1 MASRND
7 EQFEGTI
14 IDPGQARPRMK
25 DSLVPPETGIF
36 LRVEEGD
43 EQGKVITL
51 SLGGVYTFGRT
62 GADIELDDPKVSRK
76 HAELGLYGPGAYVL
90 RDLASS
96 NGVFVDGRRVQEKVK
111 LDNGALI
118 RIGDTSLRLTVLDN
132 SVPLS

>member
-1 MASRND
+1 MANMDD

-14 IDPGQARPRMK
+14 IDPGHARPRMK

-36 LRVEEGD
+36 LRIEEG
-43 EQGKVITL
+43 EEKGKVITL
-51 SLGGVYTFGRT
+51 SPGGVYTFGRT
-62 GADIELDDPKVSRK
+62 GADIALQDPKVSRK

-96 NGVFVDGRRVQEKVK
+96 NGVFVNDRRVQEKVK